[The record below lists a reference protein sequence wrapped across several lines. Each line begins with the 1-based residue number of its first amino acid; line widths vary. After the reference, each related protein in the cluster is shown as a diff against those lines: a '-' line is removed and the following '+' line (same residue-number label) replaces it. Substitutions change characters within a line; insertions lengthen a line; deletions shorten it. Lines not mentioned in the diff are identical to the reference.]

1 MTKQERE
8 NKLIDLKARQLM
20 KQRQLDE
27 LNPEAS
33 TEETINAIVEEIKV
47 IQEEIAE
54 IEKVV
59 PTEEVPTEEVP
70 AEAEQKAEDEEISQE
85 EIDEENES
93 LKEEEE
99 RRKMAKNEIRKVTIE
114 TAEERAEKIKAR
126 EERAKNLMEGRS
138 ITIAASEILVP
149 THQATELVDTPYKQF
164 SDVVDAVDSLSV
176 DGGESLQFAF
186 VKSYGTAGL
195 TNEGE
200 EYHEEDPV
208 TDYDTIAKAKLTIYT
223 EVSEEALKLPKLDY
237 EKVVMKNLDVAMKKK
252 FAQQI
257 TAGSGELNTF
267 RGITASG
274 IKALETA
281 DDISIETIDKYTLK
295 KIIYAHAGDE
305 EIYGGGV
312 LQMHKLTLKDFDEVY
327 NSERGDWEYK
337 IDYKAQTIN
346 GIPYI
351 INNNLPAFSKAT
363 DDQVAIIYGSPKA
376 YQVVTYS
383 PVTVEKS
390 TDFKFKTG
398 MVCYKASV
406 FAGGNVVG
414 YRGFVRVKK
423 GATV

>member
-8 NKLIDLKARQLM
+8 EKLIDLKARQLM
-20 KQRQLDE
+20 KQRQLEE
-27 LNPEAS
+27 LDPDAS
-33 TEETINAIVEEIKV
+33 TEETVNAIVEEIKA
-47 IQEEIAE
+47 IQVEIDELKNVSTEEEPTEEMPAE
-54 IEKVV
+54 DV
-59 PTEEVPTEEVP
+59 PTEE
-70 AEAEQKAEDEEISQE
+70 EIKK
-85 EIDEENES
+85 ENEE
-93 LKEEEE
+93 LLEEEE
-99 RRKMAKNEIRKVTIE
+99 RKKMAKNEIRKVTIE
-114 TAEERAEKIKAR
+114 TAEERAEQIKKR
-126 EERAKNLMEGRS
+126 EERAARLMEGRS
-138 ITIAASEILVP
+138 IVVSADEILLQ
-149 THQATELVDTPYKQF
+149 THQADKLVDTPYKQY
-164 SDVVDAVDSLSV
+164 SDVVDAVDGLSV

-267 RGITASG
+267 RGITANG
-274 IKALETA
+274 IKALEAA
-281 DDISIETIDKYTLK
+281 DDITIDTIDKFTLK

-305 EIYGGGV
+305 EIYGKGT
-312 LQMHKLTLKDFDEVY
+312 LQMHKLTLQAFDEVY
-327 NSERGDWEYK
+327 NAERGDWEYK
-337 IDYKAQTIN
+337 IDYDRQTIN

-351 INNNLPAFSKAT
+351 INNNLPSFEAAT
-363 DDQVAIIYGSPKA
+363 ADQVAIIYGSPKA
-376 YQVVTYS
+376 YQVVTFS

-423 GATV
+423 ANA

>member
-8 NKLIDLKARQLM
+8 EKLIDLKARQLM
-20 KQRQLDE
+20 KQRQLEE
-27 LNPEAS
+27 LDPDAS
-33 TEETINAIVEEIKV
+33 TEETVNAIVEEIQAMQV
-47 IQEEIAE
+47 EIDELKNAS
-54 IEKVV
+54 
-59 PTEEVPTEEVP
+59 TEEVPTEEMP
-70 AEAEQKAEDEEISQE
+70 AEDVPTEEEIKK
-85 EIDEENES
+85 ENEE
-93 LKEEEE
+93 LLEEEE
-99 RRKMAKNEIRKVTIE
+99 RKKMTKNEIRKVTIE
-114 TAEERAEKIKAR
+114 TAEERAEQLKKR
-126 EERAKNLMEGRS
+126 EERAARLMEGRS
-138 ITIAASEILVP
+138 IVVSADEILLQ
-149 THQATELVDTPYKQF
+149 THQAEKLVDTPYKQY
-164 SDVVDAVDSLSV
+164 SDIVDAVDGLSV

-267 RGITASG
+267 RGITANG
-274 IKALETA
+274 IKALEAA
-281 DDISIETIDKYTLK
+281 DDITIDTIDKFTLK

-305 EIYGGGV
+305 EIYGGGA
-312 LQMHKLTLKDFDEVY
+312 LQMHKLTLQAFDEVY
-327 NSERGDWEYK
+327 NAERGEWEYK

-351 INNNLPAFSKAT
+351 INNNLPSFEAAT
-363 DDQVAIIYGSPKA
+363 ADQVAIIYGSPKA
-376 YQVVTYS
+376 YQVVTFS

-423 GATV
+423 GNA

>member
-1 MTKQERE
+1 MTKQERDE
-8 NKLIDLKARQLM
+8 KLIDLKARQLM
-20 KQRQLDE
+20 KQRQIDE
-27 LNPEAS
+27 LTPETS
-33 TEETINAIVEEIKV
+33 TEDAINVIVEEIKV
-47 IQEEIAE
+47 LQDEIAE

-59 PTEEVPTEEVP
+59 PVEETP
-70 AEAEQKAEDEEISQE
+70 AEDNAEVEQKADEEELSQE
-85 EIDEENES
+85 EIDKENEE

-99 RRKMAKNEIRKVTIE
+99 RRKMNKNEIRKVTIE
-114 TAEERAEKIKAR
+114 TAEERAAKIKER
-126 EERAKNLMEGRS
+126 EERASKLMEGRS
-138 ITIAASEILVP
+138 VVISADEILVG
-149 THQATELVDTPYKQF
+149 THQADKLVDTPYKQY
-164 SDVVDAVDSLSV
+164 SDVVDAVDGLSV

-195 TNEGE
+195 TNEGA
-200 EYHEEDPV
+200 EYTESDPV
-208 TDYDTIAKAKLTIYT
+208 TDYDTIAKAKITIYT

-267 RGITASG
+267 RGITATG
-274 IKALETA
+274 IKALEAT
-281 DDISIETIDKYTLK
+281 DDITIDTIDKFTLK

-305 EIYGGGV
+305 EIYGKGT
-312 LQMHKLTLKDFDEVY
+312 LQMHKLTLQAFDEVY
-327 NSERGDWEYK
+327 NTERGEWEYK
-337 IDYKAQTIN
+337 IDYDRQTIN

-351 INNNLPAFSKAT
+351 INNNLPAFDKAT

-376 YQVVTYS
+376 YQVVTFS

-423 GATV
+423 GTV